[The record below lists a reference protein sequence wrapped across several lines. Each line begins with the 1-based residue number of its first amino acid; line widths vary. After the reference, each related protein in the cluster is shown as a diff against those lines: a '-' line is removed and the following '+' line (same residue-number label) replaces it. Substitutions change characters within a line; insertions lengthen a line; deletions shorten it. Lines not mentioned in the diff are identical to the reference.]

1 MKTKNNVQKTILR
14 GAAVVVSFVLIS
26 YTVSAQEFWRK
37 LITNSSFNE
46 IAIAMV
52 DASGKTKKTA
62 TDQAANPAAT
72 FQAEDYEPALKL
84 EFWMTSE
91 NYFGQKTFREIQEAE
106 PELQLE
112 NWIINDNYFEGTAE
126 TEQPLE
132 MESWITSDKF
142 WKS

>member
-26 YTVSAQEFWRK
+26 YTVSAQEFWKK

-52 DASGKTKKTA
+52 DVSGKTKKTS

-72 FQAEDYEPALKL
+72 TQSEDYEPALKL

-91 NYFGQKTFREIQEAE
+91 NYFGQKTFGGLQEAE

-112 NWIINDNYFEGTAE
+112 NWILNDKYFEGTDE
-126 TEQPLE
+126 TEQPLNLE
-132 MESWITSDKF
+132 NWMTSDKF
-142 WKS
+142 WES